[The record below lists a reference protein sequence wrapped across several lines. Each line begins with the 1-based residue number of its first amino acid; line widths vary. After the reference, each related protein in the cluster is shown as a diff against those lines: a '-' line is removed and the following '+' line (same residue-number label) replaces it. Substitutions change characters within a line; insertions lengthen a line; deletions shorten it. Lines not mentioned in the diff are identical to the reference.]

1 MAFRL
6 YDVDVEAASF
16 GAILEWC
23 IGRGADAML
32 FIVRI
37 PTQSKATGH
46 ARELF
51 DGHVADEFMAYGWPG
66 TKSLKE
72 DNLVFDLDLDAAL
85 ARLVAETGPRVA
97 DWREHN
103 SLPEDPCVFSRADCG
118 GSGWPMF
125 YSVTPEEVAW
135 IVSDDRVDLDG
146 ASPSL
151 EPPTRKFIFGGRSF
165 CRLEEW

>member
-1 MAFRL
+1 MATRL
-6 YDVDVEAASF
+6 YDVDVDNAPL

-23 IGRGADAML
+23 LERGADTML
-32 FIVRI
+32 FVVRM
-37 PTQSKATGH
+37 PSESAATER

-51 DGHVADEFMAYGWPG
+51 GGKVRGEFMAYGWPG

-72 DNLVFDLDLDAAL
+72 DNLILELDLDADL
-85 ARLVAETGPRVA
+85 AQLVADTGPHIA

-103 SLPEDPCVFSRADCG
+103 ALPEDPCVLKRADCG
-118 GSGWPMF
+118 ATGWPML

-135 IVSDDRVDLDG
+135 IVSDSRVDVEG
-146 ASPSL
+146 VSPSL
-151 EPPTRKFIFGGRSF
+151 DMLTRQYIYPGRSF